1 MMRVGSLYG
10 PGVGRFTCCASGSR
24 QRDAAQ
30 AVPAGRLRFNLFLS
44 CWVRERVVRQ
54 TRSFASL
61 CRAVT
66 RPHDRTR
73 LYAPTLRPSA
83 QMWNSPDQLAPVA
96 HQMPADVM
104 EARTAPHAV
113 SFTAVLLG
121 VDGEDRGV
129 HLDMIQQGCPVE
141 SPAIAVEP
149 GEIASLLGQAAARR
163 EQQEERE

>member
-1 MMRVGSLYG
+1 M
-10 PGVGRFTCCASGSR
+10 
-24 QRDAAQ
+24 
-30 AVPAGRLRFNLFLS
+30 
-44 CWVRERVVRQ
+44 RQ
-54 TRSFASL
+54 TRSFASVF
-61 CRAVT
+61 RVVT

-73 LYAPTLRPSA
+73 LYATTLCPSA
-83 QMWNSPDQLAPVA
+83 QMWNAPDQLAPVTY
-96 HQMPADVM
+96 QMPADVM

-129 HLDMIQQGCPVE
+129 HLDMIQQGCSVE
-141 SPAIAVEP
+141 SSAIAVEP